1 MLCEQPLEPCNRT
14 AVTEY
19 RKRHNRNFTT
29 VVALCAV
36 CSGVDGASL
45 VHSGYQLQEV

>member
-1 MLCEQPLEPCNRT
+1 
-14 AVTEY
+14 
-19 RKRHNRNFTT
+19 
-29 VVALCAV
+29 VALCAV